1 MLLSVLNPVLAQ
13 DSDMTANERQA
24 RRIFNQAYQQ
34 VFGEQGAKLH
44 YDVNI
49 IGIYKTSGTIW
60 FKGKKKKFVDA
71 KVNSWNDGE
80 TVYTVKKK
88 KKKKEV
94 EVRSAKNNKQD
105 KYSGKFKFVPENFD
119 YSVANDE
126 EGLMLTLDS
135 SLSCPCDNSIYCS
148 PRCAGNA
155 VLRFSDGDICNTAT
169 PVKCC
174 IRYCCNTGWQHNLR
188 ECDAIGK
195 CAVSERQEALRELNC
210 LQTYTT
216 GKCTVSDR
224 LYGIRKLYAF
234 HRGTAGKSTASDS
247 CDF

>member
-1 MLLSVLNPVLAQ
+1 MRNRIILILTLLLSVLNPVLAQ

-24 RRIFNQAYQQ
+24 KRIFNQAYQQ

-105 KYSGKFKFVPENFD
+105 KYSGKFKFLPENFD

-126 EGLMLTLDS
+126 EGLMLTLKAKKGAKGIKEVHA
-135 SLSCPCDNSIYCS
+135 LVKRQTYEPIRVRIKISIIWTTIKI
-148 PRCAGNA
+148 
-155 VLRFSDGDICNTAT
+155 SDFQSGDITDEMLSF
-169 PVKCC
+169 PKEQYKDYKFVDK
-174 IRYCCNTGWQHNLR
+174 R
-188 ECDAIGK
+188 
-195 CAVSERQEALRELNC
+195 
-210 LQTYTT
+210 
-216 GKCTVSDR
+216 
-224 LYGIRKLYAF
+224 
-234 HRGTAGKSTASDS
+234 
-247 CDF
+247 

>member
-1 MLLSVLNPVLAQ
+1 MRNRIILILTLLLSVLNPVLAQ
-13 DSDMTANERQA
+13 DTDMTANERQA

-126 EGLMLTLDS
+126 EGLMLTLKAKKGAKGIKEVHA
-135 SLSCPCDNSIYCS
+135 LVKRQTYEPIRVRIKISIIWTTIKI
-148 PRCAGNA
+148 
-155 VLRFSDGDICNTAT
+155 SDFQSGDITDEMLSF
-169 PVKCC
+169 PKEQYKDYKFVDK
-174 IRYCCNTGWQHNLR
+174 R
-188 ECDAIGK
+188 
-195 CAVSERQEALRELNC
+195 
-210 LQTYTT
+210 
-216 GKCTVSDR
+216 
-224 LYGIRKLYAF
+224 
-234 HRGTAGKSTASDS
+234 
-247 CDF
+247 